1 MRHAQLCSTLLL
13 ALLFAACGEESDNAP
28 APSAPD
34 TVTDTS
40 GADTIAAD
48 ATEDTVETT
57 GCPAGQILAADSSC
71 TTVGIPGC
79 AEVFMSPESGFC
91 EPRIGLCD
99 AGHYPDFETGCVQAG
114 ITECAAEFVDPESGL
129 CVPDPDACGAGAI
142 PVPTQGCVSLDP
154 PEGCGSGTWGT
165 IVEADDDQHVDQAYG
180 GGDSDGSRDAPW
192 TQISQAQAN
201 LPSGGRIILAAG
213 DYNET
218 IFLQESVS
226 IVGRCSSMVTVS
238 GATQSPLAA
247 NLGTTVLEVAGG
259 VEVSFHDLRV
269 SGDGIGLAAY
279 LGAQVDLE
287 RVIFEDNEWFG
298 VFVSGD
304 GTVVTATELLV
315 KGTRPRPGPAGNRGV
330 SAQDGGTM
338 HMERAL
344 LTGNARTNALCGGSI
359 PNTLSAMTLK
369 DVVLTQVT
377 PAEPGATTEDLFVNH
392 GSTVSVENTVVLH
405 HGVIGIIVDD
415 PGTSVALDGL
425 VVIGPEA
432 SDATVSESINVQ
444 GGASVSLHQA
454 AIHRGRDTGLYITD
468 EGTSVQAEGLYI
480 NETQPTAQISSG
492 MGILAR
498 EGATLNLEGGALIRN
513 FEAGLIA
520 RGFATADVAGLLVEG
535 TQATT
540 TGEKGSGIDAFNG
553 AEVTIERSALM
564 ENTLVSLLAILQP
577 SVIEIRD
584 SVIAH
589 TLRDAVEFWG
599 RGVQVQAGATLIVE
613 RCAIIDNYE
622 AAIFMWEA
630 IGEIRD
636 TLLSDTKV
644 NGEEQIGDGLLVTL
658 SEVIAEGISAT
669 RNGRVGVLFDRTE
682 GTISGCSITDNAFGL
697 ATQGEDVPEVSE
709 DNAVMGNVNDVVKN
723 SELPIPDEQMVL
735 PEDSP
740 GNS

>member
-1 MRHAQLCSTLLL
+1 MRHARLCFALLL
-13 ALLFAACGEESDNAP
+13 ALMFTACGEESDTAP

-34 TVTDTS
+34 AA
-40 GADTIAAD
+40 GDTI
-48 ATEDTVETT
+48 ETAVCPT
-57 GCPAGQILAADSSC
+57 GQLLAADSSC
-71 TTVGIPGC
+71 TTIGIPEC
-79 AEVFMSPESGFC
+79 AEVFMSPESGLC

-99 AGHYPDFETGCVQAG
+99 AGHYPDFETGCVRAG

-129 CVPDPDACGAGAI
+129 CVPDPSACGAGAI

-165 IVEADDDQHVDQAYG
+165 IVEAEGDQHVDQAYG

-201 LPSGGRIILAAG
+201 LLSGGRIILAAG
-213 DYNET
+213 DYDES
-218 IFLQESVS
+218 ILLQDSVS
-226 IVGRCSSMVTVS
+226 VVGRCSSMVTVS
-238 GATQSPLAA
+238 GATQSPLAT

-259 VEVSFHDLRV
+259 VKVSFHDLRV

-298 VFVSGD
+298 VFVSGE
-304 GTVVTATELLV
+304 TTLVTATELLV

-330 SAQDGGTM
+330 SVQDGGTM

-344 LTGNARTNALCGGSI
+344 LTGNARTNALCGGSV
-359 PNTLSAMTLK
+359 PDTLSSMTLK

-377 PAEPGATTEDLFVNH
+377 PAEPGALTEDLFVNH
-392 GSTVSVENTVVLH
+392 GSNVSLENAVVLH
-405 HGVIGIIVDD
+405 HGRTGIMVAD

-432 SDATVSESINVQ
+432 SDATISEGINIQ
-444 GGASVSLHQA
+444 GGAAASLHQV
-454 AIHRGRDTGLYITD
+454 AIHRGHDVGLYASD
-468 EGTSVQAEGLYI
+468 EGTTVQAEGLYI
-480 NETQPTAQISSG
+480 HETQATGEPPSG
-492 MGILAR
+492 MGVLAR
-498 EGATLNLEGGALIRN
+498 EGATLSLEGGALVGN
-513 FEAGLIA
+513 VEAGLIA
-520 RGFATADVAGLLVEG
+520 RGFATVDVAGLLVEG
-535 TQATT
+535 TQATA
-540 TGEKGSGIDAFNG
+540 TGLKGSGIDAFNG

-577 SVIEIRD
+577 TVIEIRD

-589 TLRDAVEFWG
+589 TLRDSAEFWG

-644 NGEEQIGDGLLVTL
+644 NGEEQFGDGLLVTL
-658 SEVIAEGISAT
+658 SEVIAEGILAT

-682 GTISGCSITDNAFGL
+682 GTISGCSITDNTFGL
-697 ATQGEDVPEVSE
+697 ATQGADVPEVSE
-709 DNAVMGNVNDVVKN
+709 DNTVVGNVNDVVKN
-723 SELPIPDEQMVL
+723 SELSIPDEEMEL
-735 PEDSP
+735 PKDTP